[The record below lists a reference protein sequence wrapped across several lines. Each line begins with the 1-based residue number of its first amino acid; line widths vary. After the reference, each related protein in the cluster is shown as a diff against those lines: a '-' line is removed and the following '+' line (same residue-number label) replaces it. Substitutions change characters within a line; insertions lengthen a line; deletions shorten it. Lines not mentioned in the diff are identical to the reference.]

1 MRISNSSSSSR
12 VQPSGQGSVCRG
24 ASVAQRSVSF
34 KEGEVQKVQQGGV
47 GVRVLGSGE
56 SLSGSRKQ
64 QEAVLQKA
72 AQLLAEDSD

>member
-1 MRISNSSSSSR
+1 
-12 VQPSGQGSVCRG
+12 
-24 ASVAQRSVSF
+24 
-34 KEGEVQKVQQGGV
+34 
-47 GVRVLGSGE
+47 LHGSGS